1 MRTQVILLTILLAF
15 WMAGCSYYYVSK
27 VRGSEV
33 FMFSTI
39 MVDDEEIGLYHLPE
53 NSGKI
58 NRSSGRT
65 LAIETRTPDPVS
77 NALQYLEK
85 SGPMTVYFGFA
96 SAEAET
102 GEEFQR
108 YLENLIVYLNNNQGK
123 KVILYGHADNRG
135 SEGANFDYSLRRAE
149 HIKTKLIEVGIDEFQ
164 IRVEAMGD
172 EFPIASNDT
181 PEGRKMNRRVEMSL
195 II

>member
-1 MRTQVILLTILLAF
+1 MRTQVVLLTILLAF
-15 WMAGCSYYYVSK
+15 WMAGCSYWYVSK
-27 VRGSEV
+27 VRGGEV
-33 FMFSTI
+33 FMFSSI
-39 MVDDEEIGLYHLPE
+39 VIDDDEIGLYHLPG
-53 NSGKI
+53 NSESI
-58 NRSSGRT
+58 SPSSERT
-65 LAIETRTPDPVS
+65 IAVATRTPDPVS

-102 GEEFQR
+102 GEDFQR
-108 YLENLIVYLNNNQGK
+108 YLENLIVYLNDNQGK

-135 SEGANFDYSLRRAE
+135 SEEANYNYSLLRAE
-149 HIKTKLIEVGIDEFQ
+149 HIKTKLIESGIDEFQ
-164 IRVEAMGD
+164 IMVEAMGD